1 MEIFVG
7 NLAPQT
13 TEQELVDL
21 FQPFGEVK
29 WVEVKR
35 ELFSDRCKGFGFVEM
50 PGKQH
55 SLAAIAGLNGKDLHG
70 QPLRVNEAQSRAP
83 RGGSRRR

>member
-13 TEQELVDL
+13 TEAELTEL
-21 FQPFGEVK
+21 FKAFGDVRSA
-29 WVEVKR
+29 EVKR
-35 ELFSDRCKGFGFVEM
+35 DLFSGVSKGFGFIEM

-55 SLAAIAGLNGKDLHG
+55 SLAAIAGLNGKEVNG
-70 QPLRVNEAQSRAP
+70 KPLRVNEAQSAA
-83 RGGSRRR
+83 RGGRRRR